1 MLHPSLRTLLRACL
15 RAAAW
20 LAAAAAV
27 LAAALFLYARGYQ
40 FDAVA
45 PANRNATPASLPYLQ
60 QAAPQ
65 RGHILIV
72 VSSTSHFPGGV
83 KKAGY
88 ELTEL
93 SRAYYV
99 FRANGFEVDIA
110 SPRGCEP
117 FARIDHDDMGD
128 ADYAFLNDP
137 AAQRKVNASLA
148 LAQVDP
154 ARYAAVYFAGGKGA
168 MFDFPANP
176 EVARIAGAIAAH
188 GVVGAVCHG
197 PAALLDVLLADGTPL
212 VAGRRMTGFSNAE
225 ELLLMKDARQ
235 RFPWLLED
243 QARARGARFTAGP
256 LFVDTTV
263 VDGRLVTGQN
273 PWSTWS
279 VAEAMV
285 MALGH
290 TPAPRPRTAEEYSV
304 HILAAFHTNGWDAAR
319 AAQQQAPQY
328 DRSLLLLHAL
338 VAAMDWRLGDALQLQ
353 WLARY

>member
-1 MLHPSLRTLLRACL
+1 MLRKRLPAFL
-15 RAAAW
+15 RAAGW
-20 LAAAAAV
+20 LAA
-27 LAAALFLYARGYQ
+27 LAALLAGALLLYARGYRL
-40 FDAVA
+40 DAVA

-60 QAAPQ
+60 QAAPR
-65 RGHILIV
+65 RGRILIV
-72 VSSTSHFPGGV
+72 VSSASHFPGGA

-110 SPRGCEP
+110 SPRGGEP
-117 FARIDHDDMGD
+117 SARIDPDDMGD

-137 AAQRKVNASLA
+137 DAQRKVTSTLA

-197 PAALLDVLLADGTPL
+197 PAALLDVRLADGTPL

-243 QARARGARFTAGP
+243 RARELGARFAAGP

-285 MALGH
+285 KALGY
-290 TPAPRPRTAEEYSV
+290 TPVPRHLTAEEHSV
-304 HILAAFHTNGWDAAR
+304 HILAAFHAGGWDAAR
-319 AAQQQAPQY
+319 AVQRRVPQH

-338 VAAMDWRLGDALQLQ
+338 VAAMDWRIADALRLQ

>member
-1 MLHPSLRTLLRACL
+1 MFHKFL
-15 RAAAW
+15 RAALWFAALVLL
-20 LAAAAAV
+20 LAGS
-27 LAAALFLYARGYQ
+27 LFLYSRGYRL
-40 FDAVA
+40 DAAA
-45 PANRNATPASLPYLQ
+45 PANRNATPASLSYLQ

-65 RGHILIV
+65 RGRILVV
-72 VSSTSHFPGGV
+72 VSSASHFPGGI

-110 SPRGCEP
+110 SPQGGEP
-117 FARIDHDDMGD
+117 VARIDPDGMGD
-128 ADYAFLNDP
+128 ADFAFLNDP
-137 AAQRKVNASLA
+137 AAQRKVKASLA
-148 LAQVDP
+148 LARVDP
-154 ARYAAVYFAGGKGA
+154 ARYDAVYFAGGKGA

-176 EVARIAGAIAAH
+176 DVARIAGAIAGR

-197 PAALLDVLLADGTPL
+197 PAALLGVRLADGTPL

-235 RFPWLLED
+235 RFPWLLEE
-243 QARARGARFTAGP
+243 RARELGARFTAGP

-263 VDGRLVTGQN
+263 VDGGLVTGQN

-285 MALGH
+285 TALGH
-290 TPAPRPRTAEEYSV
+290 TPVPRVRTAEEHSV
-304 HILAAFHTNGWDAAR
+304 HVLAAFHAGGWDAAR
-319 AAQQQAPQY
+319 AAQQRAPHH

-338 VAAMDWRLGDALQLQ
+338 VAAMDWRMADAFRLQR
-353 WLARY
+353 LARY